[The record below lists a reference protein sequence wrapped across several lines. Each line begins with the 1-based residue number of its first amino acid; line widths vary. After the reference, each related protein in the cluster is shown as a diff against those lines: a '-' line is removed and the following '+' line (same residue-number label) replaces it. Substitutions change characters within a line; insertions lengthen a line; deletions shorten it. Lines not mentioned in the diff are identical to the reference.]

1 MNITEEDIYQIIE
14 TTNMSTHSIVQ
25 TAEQICQFHQNSQL
39 ISKVFFE
46 YLCAGNTMQ
55 KTIVIYL
62 TNELIKIS

>member
-25 TAEQICQFHQNSQL
+25 TAEQICQFHQNFQL

-62 TNELIKIS
+62 INELIKIS